1 MKVILAIAAVAV
13 ASAIAFVGPASNAV
27 EVPRL
32 DKLPS
37 TVENI
42 QAKRPKQSSKSKT
55 DRCIAECRRD
65 CWFNCD
71 EGCRCLCVGMKKGEF
86 CIGPG

>member
-1 MKVILAIAAVAV
+1 MKVIFAAAIVALAIMLV
-13 ASAIAFVGPASNAV
+13 SLPSNAV
-27 EVPRL
+27 DVPKVDDL
-32 DKLPS
+32 AS
-37 TVENI
+37 MVESV
-42 QAKRPKQSSKSKT
+42 QTKRPKQSTKSKV
-55 DRCIAECRRD
+55 DRCIAECRQD

>member
-1 MKVILAIAAVAV
+1 MKVVLAVVAVAV
-13 ASAIAFVGPASNAV
+13 ALAIALVVPKSSAV
-27 EVPRL
+27 EVPKIDRFT
-32 DKLPS
+32 S
-37 TVENI
+37 SIESI
-42 QAKRPKQSSKSKT
+42 QAKRPKQSSKSKV